1 MKKRTAQATLKAMP
15 DEFQLDELLERLVFI
30 DQVEK
35 GLAELKEGKGVPH
48 DKVIASIKRKWR
60 K

>member
-1 MKKRTAQATLKAMP
+1 MKKRTAQTTLKSMP

-30 DQVEK
+30 EQVEK
-35 GLAELKEGKGVPH
+35 GLVELKEGKGIPH
-48 DKVIASIKRKWR
+48 DKVMASIKRKWR